1 MLYASASFPSPEF
14 WDCSFRTFL
23 FFSWI
28 HALRA
33 QVSCSSSSH
42 RRNSKIAPR
51 QHKSCAC
58 GATVWCWN
66 HCNHHLILILRVQDR
81 HIISYFK
88 CHISFVIF
96 SFITHHISHMITHHV
111 AYLILS
117 HSPIHQFP
125 RLTRFHGQRLRWQ
138 RATLRMT
145 PWYPVAKVKT
155 RWPPGWK
162 VAKSRIAPPLLMAL
176 RICRREFW
184 DSSRAATLVRCW
196 CACP

>member
-1 MLYASASFPSPEF
+1 MHQPHSHPLNFGIAASGHF
-14 WDCSFRTFL
+14 C

-51 QHKSCAC
+51 QHKRCAC
-58 GATVWCWN
+58 GATVWC
-66 HCNHHLILILRVQDR
+66 CSGSPY
-81 HIISYFK
+81 HIIFQVSYIV
-88 CHISFVIF
+88 CHLFN
-96 SFITHHISHMITHHV
+96 SFITHHISHIITHHV
-111 AYLILS
+111 AYIILS

-125 RLTRFHGQRLRWQ
+125 RLTMEWPTAAALPAQPLS
-138 RATLRMT
+138 TLRMT
-145 PWYPVAKVKT
+145 PWHPVAKVKT

-176 RICRREFW
+176 RICRKEFW